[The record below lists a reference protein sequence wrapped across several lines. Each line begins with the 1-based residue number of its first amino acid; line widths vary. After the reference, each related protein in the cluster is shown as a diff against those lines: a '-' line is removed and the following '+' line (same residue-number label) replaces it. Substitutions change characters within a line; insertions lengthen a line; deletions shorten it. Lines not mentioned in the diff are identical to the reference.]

1 MTRIHGFTSLA
12 TAQRLKRMAERPEQ
26 QDEASATDDIVAWLF
41 ITPDDGI
48 DAFEGYDDPEE
59 DEEVPSALCKAWYL
73 YHDPD
78 ADKIR
83 IRKAYGEDGEQIELR
98 IANLLP
104 EAIPGGKL
112 GRGTQCVGGEI
123 LIDWLPC
130 EG

>member
-1 MTRIHGFTSLA
+1 MTRIHGFSSLE
-12 TAQRLKRMAERPEQ
+12 TARRLKRIADQPEVRA
-26 QDEASATDDIVAWLF
+26 DDNVVDDIVAWLF
-41 ITPDDGI
+41 ITPEDGI
-48 DAFEGYDDPEE
+48 DAFEDYENPADDA
-59 DEEVPSALCKAWYL
+59 EVPSALCKAWYL
-73 YHDPD
+73 YRDSE

-83 IRKAYGEDGEQIELR
+83 IRKAYGDDGEQLEVR
-98 IANLLP
+98 VANLLP